1 MRILFFILFVIAIA
15 AIGITFTIKNPGSMP
30 INYYGIGE
38 REVPIAAIGIG
49 AVIVGFILG
58 WLFRTLSVMKASSR
72 ARRAER
78 KLTRVEREV
87 EELRPAASAAEE
99 VI

>member
-1 MRILFFILFVIAIA
+1 MRILLFILFVIAIA
-15 AIGITFTIKNPGSMP
+15 FLGITFTIKNPGSMP

-38 REVPIAAIGIG
+38 REVPVAAITIG
-49 AVIVGFILG
+49 AVVLGFVLG
-58 WLFRTLSVMKASSR
+58 WLFRTLSVMKASAR

-87 EELRPAASAAEE
+87 EDLRPVTAAEE

>member
-1 MRILFFILFVIAIA
+1 MRILFFILFVIAVA
-15 AIGITFTIKNPGSMP
+15 AIGITFTLQNPGSMP
-30 INYYGIGE
+30 ISYYGIGE

-49 AVIVGFILG
+49 AVVIGFILG
-58 WLFRTLSVMKASSR
+58 WLFRTMSVMKASAR

-87 EELRPAASAAEE
+87 EELRPASVAEE